1 MNTTVILFL
10 SIAVV
15 LSGIIIF
22 SYILGRKKQGV
33 ENWYVGGRSLPLYV
47 QIGTQFATVMGGA
60 VIVGLVGTAYSSG
73 WSTLTYGLLTML
85 GFIPFLFMAKWLR
98 NSEFETMPDIITK
111 IYGRHPVLSVLVI
124 LSTLIV
130 PFGWMITQLVGFGKI
145 FSTITGV
152 DAPLMVAAFAVISLA
167 FVLPAGMTSVAWTD
181 FIFGCAMAVGAVI
194 AFFMAMDMGDGFQTI
209 MSNTPSEIS
218 DFPSGLAGVGM
229 GTILFWIFGVM
240 PGNLTNQQLYQR
252 IYSADNSRNATIS
265 IGVTAVLFA
274 IATFWSSTIGLTVR
288 SLNPSLDNAENA
300 TGWFLTQTPD
310 WFLIMFAVF
319 IVATIMSTLSSAVQ
333 SVVVTIT
340 KDIYTNYVNPDI
352 EEKKLISVSR
362 VVSVAVLALAVSMAI
377 FFPQALGWIVASFAY
392 SVSALLVP
400 ILGGFILRDKNILDH
415 RAGIASIVMGIG
427 GSGIAHFLG
436 ADIYVIYGLAASLV
450 GLVTAAAF
458 NKAKERQ
465 HEIRKSDSRAYRNS

>member
-1 MNTTVILFL
+1 MNTNIILFL
-10 SIAVV
+10 TLAIV
-15 LSGIIIF
+15 LLGIIVF
-22 SYILGRKKQGV
+22 SYFVGRKKQGI

-73 WSTLTYGLLTML
+73 WSTLTYGLLTMV

-98 NSEFETMPDIITK
+98 NSEFETMPDIIKK
-111 IYGRHPVLSVLVI
+111 IYGNHPVLSVLTI

-145 FSTITGV
+145 FSTITGM
-152 DAPLMVAAFAVISLA
+152 DAGLMVTIFAVISLA

-181 FIFGCAMAVGAVI
+181 FIFGCAMLVGAVT
-194 AFFMAMDMGDGFQTI
+194 AFFMAMDMGGGFQTI

-218 DFPSGLAGVGM
+218 DFPSGLAGIGM
-229 GTILFWIFGVM
+229 GTVLFWVFGVM

-252 IYSADNSRNATIS
+252 IFSANNSRNATIS

-274 IATFWSSTIGLTVR
+274 LATFWSSTIGLTVR
-288 SLNPSLDNAENA
+288 SLNPNLDSPENA
-300 TGWFLTQTPD
+300 TGWFLTQTPE
-310 WFLIMFAVF
+310 WFLVMFAVF

-352 EEKKLISVSR
+352 EEKKLVSVSR
-362 VVSVAVLALAVSMAI
+362 FVSVGVLALAVILAN
-377 FFPQALGWIVASFAY
+377 FYPQALSWIVASFAY

-400 ILGGFILRDKNILDH
+400 ILGGFILKDKNILDH
-415 RAGIASIVMGIG
+415 RSGIASIVMGIG
-427 GSGIAHFLG
+427 GSAVAHMLGSDLYVMYGLIASLTG
-436 ADIYVIYGLAASLV
+436 LLAASYGLAAV
-450 GLVTAAAF
+450 GATS
-458 NKAKERQ
+458 KAKE
-465 HEIRKSDSRAYRNS
+465 S

>member
-1 MNTTVILFL
+1 MTTNVILFL
-10 SIAVV
+10 TIGVV
-15 LSGIIIF
+15 LLAIVIF
-22 SYILGRKKQGV
+22 SYFLGRKNQGI

-60 VIVGLVGTAYSSG
+60 VIVGLVGTAYTSG
-73 WSTLTYGLLTML
+73 WSTLTYGLLTMI

-98 NSEFETMPDIITK
+98 NSEFETMPDIIKK
-111 IYGRHPVLSVLVI
+111 IYGNHPVLSVLTI

-152 DAPLMVAAFAVISLA
+152 DASLMVTIFAVISLA

-194 AFFMAMDMGDGFQTI
+194 AFFMAMDLGDGFQTI
-209 MSNTPSEIS
+209 MASTPSEIS
-218 DFPSGLAGVGM
+218 DFPSGLVGIGM
-229 GTILFWIFGVM
+229 GTVLFWIFGVM

-252 IYSADNSRNATIS
+252 IFSADNSKNATIS

-274 IATFWSSTIGLTVR
+274 LATFWSSTIGLTVR
-288 SLNPSLDNAENA
+288 SLNPSLDNPENA

-340 KDIYTNYVNPDI
+340 KDIYTNYINPNI
-352 EEKKLISVSR
+352 EEKKLVSVSR
-362 VVSVAVLALAVSMAI
+362 IVSVAVLALAVMMAN
-377 FFPQALGWIVASFAY
+377 FYPQALSWIVASFAY

-400 ILGGFILRDKNILDH
+400 ILGGFILKDKNILDH
-415 RAGIASIVMGIG
+415 RAGIASIVMGVG
-427 GSGIAHFLG
+427 GSAIAHMLG
-436 ADIYVIYGLAASLV
+436 SDMYVMYGLAASLI
-450 GLVTAAAF
+450 GLIASYIALAAAAPS
-458 NKAKERQ
+458 KVKE
-465 HEIRKSDSRAYRNS
+465 S

>member
-1 MNTTVILFL
+1 MNTNVILFVA
-10 SIAVV
+10 IAVV
-15 LSGIIIF
+15 LLAIVIF
-22 SYILGRKKQGV
+22 SYFLGRKKQGI

-73 WSTLTYGLLTML
+73 WSTLTYGLLTMV

-98 NSEFETMPDIITK
+98 NSEFETLPDIIKK
-111 IYGRHPVLSVLVI
+111 IYGNHPVLSVLTI

-152 DAPLMVAAFAVISLA
+152 DASLMVTIFAVISLA

-194 AFFMAMDMGDGFQTI
+194 AFFMALDMGGGFQTI
-209 MSNTPSEIS
+209 MSSTPSEIS
-218 DFPSGLAGVGM
+218 DFPSGLVGVGM
-229 GTILFWIFGVM
+229 GTVLFWVFGVM

-252 IYSADNSRNATIS
+252 IFSANNSRNATIS

-274 IATFWSSTIGLTVR
+274 VATFWSSTIGLTVR
-288 SLNPSLDNAENA
+288 SLNPSLGSPENA
-300 TGWFLTQTPD
+300 TGWFLTQTPS

-340 KDIYTNYVNPDI
+340 KDIYTNYVNPDVK
-352 EEKKLISVSR
+352 EKKLVSISR
-362 VVSVAVLALAVSMAI
+362 IVSVGVLALAVALAN
-377 FFPQALGWIVASFAY
+377 FYPQALGWIIASFAY

-400 ILGGFILRDKNILDH
+400 ILGGFILRDKEVLDY
-415 RAGIASIVMGIG
+415 RAGIASIVMGVA
-427 GSGIAHFLG
+427 GSAIAHSLG
-436 ADIYVIYGLAASLV
+436 SDLYVLFGLIASVVGLTVSYFILAAGVAS
-450 GLVTAAAF
+450 T
-458 NKAKERQ
+458 KAKE
-465 HEIRKSDSRAYRNS
+465 S

>member
-1 MNTTVILFL
+1 MSTNVVLFL
-10 SIAVV
+10 TIGIV
-15 LSGIIIF
+15 LFGIVLF
-22 SYILGRKKQGV
+22 SYFLGRKKQGI

-73 WSTLTYGLLTML
+73 WSTLTYGLLTMI

-98 NSEFETMPDIITK
+98 NSEFETMPDIIKT
-111 IYGRHPVLSVLVI
+111 IYGNHPVLSVLTI

-152 DAPLMVAAFAVISLA
+152 DASLMVTIFAVISLA

-181 FIFGCAMAVGAVI
+181 FIFGCAMAVGAIV
-194 AFFMAMDMGDGFQTI
+194 AFFMAMDMGGGFQTI
-209 MSNTPSEIS
+209 MTNTPNEIS
-218 DFPSGLAGVGM
+218 DFPSGLVGVGM
-229 GTILFWIFGVM
+229 GTVLFWVFGVM

-252 IYSADNSRNATIS
+252 IFSADNSRNATIS
-265 IGVTAVLFA
+265 IGVTALLFA
-274 IATFWSSTIGLTVR
+274 LATFWSSTIGLTVR
-288 SLNPSLDNAENA
+288 SLNPSLDNPENA
-300 TGWFLTQTPD
+300 TGWFLTQTPS

-340 KDIYTNYVNPDI
+340 KDIYTNYVNPKV
-352 EEKKLISVSR
+352 EEKKLVSVSR
-362 VVSVAVLALAVSMAI
+362 IVSVVVLALAVSLAN
-377 FFPQALGWIVASFAY
+377 FYPQALSWIVASFAY

-415 RAGIASIVMGIG
+415 RAGIASIVMGIA

-436 ADIYVIYGLAASLV
+436 SDLYVLYGLIASMV
-450 GLVTAAAF
+450 GLIASYIVLSVANTST
-458 NKAKERQ
+458 KVKE
-465 HEIRKSDSRAYRNS
+465 N